1 MQYQKST
8 RTERGAVLVHV
19 AIAIL
24 GLTAF
29 LALTVDYGILWMSRR
44 QAQNAAD
51 AAAHAGAVSLAFE
64 APGNYDLARLSA
76 KTIGEANMVFGQQLN
91 ITQGSGDSGDPAQ
104 DISFPNPCPPGAPGV
119 PDTCVRVNVYRNS
132 VKDPLPTF
140 FARLIGRESQGVQA
154 TATAQVLTGNATDCM
169 KPWAVADKWGEN
181 VQCTGWH
188 PSGSCNGWEP
198 NNIWTPDSTFDKY
211 VKSGNEMILDTS
223 IPNPPGYDYYQTPT
237 LDDPGTTF
245 TPFDAQGNPT
255 SDYGLQIKLKLGSNK
270 DRLSPGWFLAL
281 DLPGCGG
288 HSGGADCYRWNIK
301 NCNPTVYAIGDTL
314 NVDTEQGKM
323 QGPTRQGVEG
333 GGGPD
338 SHIPALIERDPDAEW
353 SNCAIMQG
361 GTCIPGIINSCA
373 PGPCPAGENGTLV
386 YKTQSPRIVP
396 IPLFNIDEY
405 FAGAPTGKSTVT
417 ITNIAGFF
425 IEDFDSDGNV
435 VGRLV
440 AYPGLTKGSSSV
452 DETAAYLRQ
461 IILVR

>member
-1 MQYQKST
+1 MQYRQSAT
-8 RTERGAVLVHV
+8 PERGAVLVHV

-51 AAAHAGAVSLAFE
+51 AAAHAGAVSLAFDS
-64 APGNYDLARLSA
+64 PGNFDRARLSA
-76 KTIGEANMVFGQQLN
+76 KTVGEANLVFGQQLH
-91 ITQGSGDSGDPAQ
+91 IEQGSGNSGDPTQ

-119 PDTCVRVNVYRNS
+119 PDTCVRVNVYRNA

-140 FARLIGRESQGVQA
+140 FARLLGRESQGVQA
-154 TATAQVLTGNATDCM
+154 TATAQVLTGNATDCL
-169 KPWAVADKWGEN
+169 KPWAVADKWGEAVECAN
-181 VQCTGWH
+181 WLPKGECA
-188 PSGSCNGWEP
+188 SGAWVP
-198 NNIWTPDSTFDKY
+198 NNVWTPDSTFDKY
-211 VKSGNEMILDTS
+211 KKSGNEMVLDTS
-223 IPNPPGYDYYQTPT
+223 IPTPPGPDYYQAPT
-237 LDDPGTTF
+237 IDDPGTSF
-245 TPFDAQGNPT
+245 QPFDEQGRPT
-255 SDYGLQIKLKLGSNK
+255 SDYGLQLRLKLGSNK

-281 DLPGCGG
+281 DLPGCEGG
-288 HSGGADCYRWNIK
+288 GGADCYRWNIK

-338 SHIPALIERDPDAEW
+338 SHIPALVERDPNARW
-353 SNCAIMQG
+353 SECAPPDC
-361 GTCIPGIINSCA
+361 TPGIVDSCA
-373 PGPCPAGENGTLV
+373 PGLCPAGVNGSLV
-386 YKTQSPRIVP
+386 YMPQSPRIVP

-425 IEDFDSDGNV
+425 VEGMDSDGNV

-452 DETAAYLRQ
+452 DETAAFLRQ